1 MTTITTRATKTANG
15 NRELATNDRDP
26 YFPGAIL
33 VDATAM
39 AALDAIDI
47 TIRPRGKRR

>member
-1 MTTITTRATKTANG
+1 MTTTTRTTKTAT
-15 NRELATNDRDP
+15 RELATTDRDP

-33 VDATAM
+33 VDAAAM

-47 TIRPRGKRR
+47 TIRPRSKRR